1 MLPTACR
8 TKQQQVSQSEARFP
22 FRHAFACQHYLL
34 VWRRAA
40 SAEKS
45 GRESM
50 RTILAMQK
58 LLKHSNFAAMKKLA
72 AGFVAWRERTQTQT
86 HTQIPASA
94 LPSEASAAGHQQAE
108 TIINVSSAADV
119 APPVALG
126 GKEHNRAGG
135 SSSTAQQLS
144 RTPLARALLA
154 RALLAQRMPKA
165 AVAESTTAN
174 ARPSLRQRAR
184 PRFPRCP
191 CCSRCASLRCS
202 CCALAT
208 TALPTATAPSH

>member
-126 GKEHNRAGG
+126 WQGAQSRRRQQQHRPAALTHAALTRAARTRAAR
-135 SSSTAQQLS
+135 TAH
-144 RTPLARALLA
+144 
-154 RALLAQRMPKA
+154 AQ
-165 AVAESTTAN
+165 
-174 ARPSLRQRAR
+174 
-184 PRFPRCP
+184 
-191 CCSRCASLRCS
+191 S
-202 CCALAT
+202 CCR
-208 TALPTATAPSH
+208 